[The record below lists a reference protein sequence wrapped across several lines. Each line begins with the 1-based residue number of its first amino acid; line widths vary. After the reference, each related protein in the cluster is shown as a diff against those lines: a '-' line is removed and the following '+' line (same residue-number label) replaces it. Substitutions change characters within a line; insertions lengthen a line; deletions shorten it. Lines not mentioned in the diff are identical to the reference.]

1 MFSQTFPRRPS
12 FFEVTTAS
20 SFPVE
25 KTFCPR
31 LLSGRCVPPARTPP
45 KAVGGGQRE
54 AAAGS
59 RRWREVRRQLTIHN
73 SLFTIQHFSSTT
85 PLTNLAYP
93 TPLVKRHGVRGGVPI
108 WDVGPGLA
116 PARPSRHGG
125 RNPPGARHES
135 KGSKGPQRASD
146 SPRSAGC
153 NPAQG
158 ASPISASRTARGG
171 VSARHSYWRAA

>member
-85 PLTNLAYP
+85 PLTILAYSAP
-93 TPLVKRHGVRGGVPI
+93 PVKGQNAAVRLQESGAGRTHAGQAPASATHECRAPSHLARGPLLQVRGPWKPSI
-108 WDVGPGLA
+108 SRARQVGALLA
-116 PARPSRHGG
+116 SSPQPPAPEALS
-125 RNPPGARHES
+125 S
-135 KGSKGPQRASD
+135 
-146 SPRSAGC
+146 
-153 NPAQG
+153 
-158 ASPISASRTARGG
+158 
-171 VSARHSYWRAA
+171 VS